1 MPEHDEV
8 EMEVFRSGDYGAKG
22 AYTLATLQQM
32 AEDYR
37 PDLLEAPLTFDH
49 AQAGPAYGWVAR
61 LRSEGDRLVAV
72 LKGVP
77 QAVKELVR
85 SGAYKRR
92 SVELMRKLP
101 QTGRPYLRAVSLLGA
116 ATPEVKG
123 LRDICFAAAP
133 SGDCIAMA
141 GDAGEAQGQAA
152 SAPPNPTAPAPATS
166 APDEVRTLRSQVLQG
181 RVALMFSELR
191 ADGYCLPEEDAA
203 GIRHIFATQS
213 GDVARFS
220 DDDADAAVA
229 WVGDFLRRHLVRV
242 PLGEAAAPAAGVHAT
257 SPPITTFS
265 DRVAPASF
273 QLHQR
278 VLSLQAA
285 APGLSY
291 SDALRQAACLLQGAP
306 RT

>member
-61 LRSEGDRLVAV
+61 LRREGDRLVAV
-72 LKGVP
+72 IKGVP
-77 QAVKELVR
+77 QAIKELVR

-133 SGDCIAMA
+133 SGDCIAVH
-141 GDAGEAQGQAA
+141 DETEVEAK
-152 SAPPNPTAPAPATS
+152 PTGYEATATTS
-166 APDEVRTLRSQVLQG
+166 APDDEVRTLRSQVLQG

-191 ADGYCLPEEDAA
+191 ADGYCLPEEDAV

-213 GDVARFS
+213 GDVAHFS

-242 PLGEAAAPAAGVHAT
+242 PLGEAAAPAVGGRAT
-257 SPPITTFS
+257 ASVATFS
-265 DRVAPASF
+265 HRVAPASL

-291 SDALRQAACLLQGAP
+291 SDALRQAACLLQAAP

>member
-32 AEDYR
+32 AADYR

-49 AQAGPAYGWVAR
+49 AQTGPAYGWVAR

-133 SGDCIAMA
+133 SSDCIAVH
-141 GDAGEAQGQAA
+141 DEEVEA
-152 SAPPNPTAPAPATS
+152 APGGYEAPAAPS
-166 APDEVRTLRSQVLQG
+166 APDEMRTLRSQVLQG

-265 DRVAPASF
+265 DRVAPASL